1 MIILY
6 NYEKLTQQ
14 AVIREFNAWNERE
27 AYLRK
32 QQKNDEVK
40 KKFFDIFFYNFFYRE
55 NNLMKNI

>member
-1 MIILY
+1 MNDVSFNIIYFFFNLMQRY

-40 KKFFDIFFYNFFYRE
+40 KKF
-55 NNLMKNI
+55 

>member
-1 MIILY
+1 MQRY

-40 KKFFDIFFYNFFYRE
+40 KIFNLFFRE